1 MPLHLIKPFLWP
13 ALSGLRRYYVVLFAQ
28 NGLRDK
34 PMQWACKVTTFIK
47 VNKRL
52 TVDSALLKTNA
63 LG

>member
-1 MPLHLIKPFLWP
+1 
-13 ALSGLRRYYVVLFAQ
+13 VVVFAQ

-52 TVDSALLKTNA
+52 TVDSAFLKTNA